1 MWLLTRFPNKRR
13 MLSMASSFP
22 LESHIHP
29 ACFLPLGLPLGMNR
43 RGEGTLCLSLSF
55 SQLFPLSPSPALPP
69 SLATCSFSS
78 FFITFSFLPPPLSL
92 HHLWSSYNAGLSEL
106 LSFLS
111 FLFVASLQSLL
122 LGVTR
127 AHDSQKK

>member
-78 FFITFSFLPPPLSL
+78 FFITFSSPPLSPSITYGL
-92 HHLWSSYNAGLSEL
+92 VIMRAYRSSCLF
-106 LSFLS
+106 FLS
-111 FLFVASLQSLL
+111 LCCVAPESASWSD
-122 LGVTR
+122 T
-127 AHDSQKK
+127 ST